1 MVFKTVGLVAAAYN
15 LSMRL
20 HILSDLHL
28 GARRLPETF
37 LLPDVEADA
46 LVLAG
51 DIQRH
56 IDGLA
61 WAARVGRAAG
71 KPVIYVPGNHEYYHA
86 DLPEMLASLR
96 KEARRL
102 GICLLS
108 NDSVVID
115 GVRFLGSTLW
125 SDFRLYPDLCPDAM
139 RTAGSLMND
148 FKIIRNAGR
157 AYSPE
162 QSVQLHRIA
171 RGWLEEELST
181 PFAGP
186 TVVVT
191 HHAPHSGS
199 VAERFKLD
207 LLTPAFASDLSQLV
221 ERFEPELWIHGHMH
235 DCFDYRVGKTRIV
248 CNPMGYVTERNEF
261 DPTLVIEV

>member
-1 MVFKTVGLVAAAYN
+1 MPSSGFGAASYN

-56 IDGLA
+56 TDGLA
-61 WAARVGRAAG
+61 WAARVGRTAG
-71 KPVIYVPGNHEYYHA
+71 KQLIYVPGNHEYYHA
-86 DLPEMLASLR
+86 DLPEMLVSLR
-96 KEARRL
+96 REARRL

-108 NDSVVID
+108 NDSVVIN

-125 SDFRLYPDLCPDAM
+125 TDFRLYPDLCPDAM
-139 RTAGSLMND
+139 RAAGSLIND
-148 FKIIRNAGR
+148 FKVIRNAGS
-157 AYSPE
+157 AYTPE
-162 QSVQLHRIA
+162 RSVQLHGVA
-171 RGWLEEELST
+171 RVWLEEELST

-199 VAERFKLD
+199 VAERFAFD

-221 ERFEPELWIHGHMH
+221 ERFQPELWIHGYMH
-235 DCFDYRVGKTRIV
+235 DCFDYRVRKTRIV
-248 CNPMGYVTERNEF
+248 CNPMGNVSERNKF
-261 DPTLVIEV
+261 DLGLVIEV